1 MDDSHRLCSYH
12 LHAGNCCSG
21 HDARQRDQPGS
32 CQDSQYTAGQ
42 TDLANTGLLFEG
54 TSAAQLTA
62 GIQALQSKGTKVM
75 LSIGGASNA
84 DRPVEWESWN
94 VKAATDFV
102 QDFGLDGIDIDFEP
116 REPGERGSYI
126 TCHALHFHSGL
137 EDPFS
142 AANPSVS
149 PPLATKLVAI
159 IAHDALQAGRRS
171 H

>member
-116 REPGERGSYI
+116 REPGISRHGK
-126 TCHALHFHSGL
+126 HG
-137 EDPFS
+137 
-142 AANPSVS
+142 V
-149 PPLATKLVAI
+149 
-159 IAHDALQAGRRS
+159 
-171 H
+171 